1 MVNRPASGKAGATT
15 SLLRPLARKAA
26 ATSTRIWPRRVES
39 IVLNRRRAFER
50 ADTASAV
57 AFVACEMEEARLL
70 VSIARTAPCSR
81 AVDFSLDQRRM
92 AFREKGRRA
101 VGSAGQVVGDDPDEE
116 RCVLLHVVMIAE
128 RSESNIHMI

>member
-1 MVNRPASGKAGATT
+1 MFPG
-15 SLLRPLARKAA
+15 
-26 ATSTRIWPRRVES
+26 
-39 IVLNRRRAFER
+39 
-50 ADTASAV
+50 
-57 AFVACEMEEARLL
+57 
-70 VSIARTAPCSR
+70 
-81 AVDFSLDQRRM
+81 VDFSLDQRRM